1 MPEAMHLINPISVLE
16 KKEGV
21 VEIKNYVN
29 KIKIIKE
36 LYIGGSNTASNIC
49 QLVGIS
55 LPTANLLLA
64 DLLEEKLVIKEGRGQ
79 SQGGRKPD
87 LYGLAPDSFYI
98 MAVDLSKYLT
108 RVAIYNTK
116 NQRVSEIKTKKI
128 PLNNEAKTIDTIH
141 TFAIECL
148 KASGIPEEKV
158 IAVGISMPG
167 LVDGLAGINHTYL
180 KPGKKSLKEQLE
192 KKFGRR
198 VFIENDA
205 RAKTL
210 AEFRFGQE
218 KEFKNVLG
226 IFVDWGI
233 GLGIIIDEKL
243 YRGYS
248 GFAGEFSH
256 SPLFDSKE
264 ISCSCGKRG
273 CLESVASGTAVVRL
287 AKDAIALDQE
297 SILARMAK
305 ENGQNLDPS
314 TVVEAAIAGDQRAIS
329 ILSDVG
335 LDLGRGIA
343 ILIQLLNPELIILGG
358 AIAEANQYITTPIQ
372 QALNIY
378 SMAKLREKSE
388 IHLSKLGK
396 EVGLMGSVAIVNEYI
411 FEETI
416 NYN

>member
-1 MPEAMHLINPISVLE
+1 MNLIDPKIVLE

-21 VEIKNYVN
+21 VEIKNYIN
-29 KIKIIKE
+29 KLKIVKE
-36 LYIGGSNTASNIC
+36 LYTLGNNTASNIC
-49 QLVGIS
+49 NLVGIS
-55 LPTANLLLA
+55 LPTVNLLLT
-64 DLLEEKLVIKEGRGQ
+64 DLLDEKIIIKEGRGQ

-87 LYGLAPDSFYI
+87 LYGLAPDSFFI
-98 MAVDLSKYLT
+98 LGIDLNRFGAKA
-108 RVAIYNTK
+108 AIYNTK
-116 NQRVSEIKTKKI
+116 NERVSKINTLKLSLNNDGSTLDALYEFSMKTIALSGISEKKI
-128 PLNNEAKTIDTIH
+128 
-141 TFAIECL
+141 
-148 KASGIPEEKV
+148 

-167 LVDGLAGINHTYL
+167 LVDSVSGVNHTYL
-180 KPGKKSLKEQLE
+180 KSGKKTLKEQLE
-192 KKFGRR
+192 DKFGRK

-210 AEFRFGQE
+210 AEFKFGNRGTN
-218 KEFKNVLG
+218 KNVMG

-256 SPLFDSKE
+256 SPLFDAKE
-264 ISCSCGKRG
+264 ISCNCGKRG
-273 CLESVASGTAVVRL
+273 CLEAVASGGAVVRL
-287 AKDAIALDQE
+287 AKEAIALDKD
-297 SILARMAK
+297 SILAKLSDGK
-305 ENGQNLDPS
+305 EENLEPS

-378 SMAKLREKSE
+378 SMAKLREKTSIE
-388 IHLSKLGK
+388 LSQLGK
-396 EVGLMGSVAIVNEYI
+396 EVGLKGAIAIVNEHI
-411 FEETI
+411 FEDTI
-416 NYN
+416 NSQ

>member
-1 MPEAMHLINPISVLE
+1 MNLIDPKIVLE
-16 KKEGV
+16 EKEGV
-21 VEIKNYVN
+21 VEIKNYIN
-29 KIKIIKE
+29 KLKIIKE
-36 LYIGGSNTASNIC
+36 LYTRGSNTASNIC

-55 LPTANLLLA
+55 LPTVNLLLT
-64 DLLEEKLVIKEGRGQ
+64 DLLDERIVVKEGRGQ

-98 MAVDLSKYLT
+98 LGIDLSRYTAKA
-108 RVAIYNTK
+108 AIYNTK
-116 NQRVSEIKTKKI
+116 HERVSKVKSVKLT
-128 PLNNEAKTIDTIH
+128 LNNEPKTLDEIYDFSMDLI
-141 TFAIECL
+141 
-148 KASGIPEEKV
+148 KSSGLPEEKV
-158 IAVGISMPG
+158 IAVGITMPG
-167 LVDGLAGINHTYL
+167 LVDGVAGVNHTYL
-180 KPGKKSLKEQLE
+180 KVGKKPLKDQLE
-192 KKFGRR
+192 AKFGRR

-210 AEFRFGQE
+210 AEFRFGN
-218 KEFKNVLG
+218 KKNHKNVLG

-264 ISCSCGKRG
+264 ISCTCGKRG
-273 CLESVASGTAVVRL
+273 CLESVASGSAVVRL
-287 AKDAIALDQE
+287 AKEALVLDKE

-305 ENGQNLDPS
+305 GKEENLEPS
-314 TVVEAAIAGDQRAIS
+314 VVVEAAIAGDQRAIS

-388 IHLSKLGK
+388 IELSKLGN
-396 EVGLMGSVAIVNEYI
+396 EVGLRGAVAIVNEHI
-411 FEETI
+411 FEDTI
-416 NYN
+416 NSY

>member
-1 MPEAMHLINPISVLE
+1 MNLIDPKIVLD

-21 VEIKNYVN
+21 VEIKNYIN
-29 KIKIIKE
+29 KLKIVKE
-36 LYIGGSNTASNIC
+36 LYTLGNNTASNIC

-55 LPTANLLLA
+55 LPTVNLLLA
-64 DLLEEKLVIKEGRGQ
+64 DLLEEQIIIKEGRGQ

-98 MAVDLSKYLT
+98 LGIDLNKFGAKA
-108 RVAIYNTK
+108 AIYNTK
-116 NQRVSEIKTKKI
+116 NEKVSKISNIKLS
-128 PLNNEAKTIDTIH
+128 LNNELETLDAIYDFSMKIIH
-141 TFAIECL
+141 S
-148 KASGIPEEKV
+148 SGIPEEKV

-167 LVDGLAGINHTYL
+167 LVDSVSGVNHTYL
-180 KPGKKSLKEQLE
+180 KSGKKSLREQLE
-192 KKFGRR
+192 DKFGRK

-210 AEFRFGQE
+210 AEFKFANKGTN
-218 KEFKNVLG
+218 KNVMG

-256 SPLFDSKE
+256 SPLFDAKE
-264 ISCSCGKRG
+264 ISCTCGKRG
-273 CLESVASGTAVVRL
+273 CLEAVASGGAVVRL
-287 AKDAIALDQE
+287 AKEAILLDKD
-297 SILARMAK
+297 SILAKLADGK
-305 ENGQNLDPS
+305 GENLEPS

-358 AIAEANQYITTPIQ
+358 AIAEAKQYITTPIQ

-378 SMAKLREKSE
+378 SMAKLREKTSIE
-388 IHLSKLGK
+388 LSQLGM
-396 EVGLMGSVAIVNEYI
+396 EVGLKGAIAIVNEHI
-411 FEETI
+411 FEDTI
-416 NYN
+416 NSH

>member
-1 MPEAMHLINPISVLE
+1 MNLIDPNIVLE

-21 VEIKNYVN
+21 VEIKNYIN
-29 KIKIIKE
+29 KLRIVKE
-36 LYIGGSNTASNIC
+36 LYTLGNNTASNIC

-55 LPTANLLLA
+55 LPTVNLLLT
-64 DLLEEKLVIKEGRGQ
+64 DLLEENIVIKEGRGQ

-98 MAVDLSKYLT
+98 LGMDLSRYGAKA
-108 RVAIYNTK
+108 AIYNTK
-116 NQRVSEIKTKKI
+116 NEKVTKIKTVKL
-128 PLNNEAKTIDTIH
+128 PLNNEGATLDSIH
-141 TFAIECL
+141 QFAMDVIQS
-148 KASGIPEEKV
+148 SGIPDEKV

-167 LVDGLAGINHTYL
+167 LVDSVAGINHTYL
-180 KPGKKSLKEQLE
+180 KSGKKTLKEQLE
-192 KKFGRR
+192 AKFERK

-210 AEFRFGQE
+210 AEFKFGN
-218 KEFKNVLG
+218 KNTHKNVLG

-273 CLESVASGTAVVRL
+273 CLESVASGGAVVRL
-287 AKDAIALDQE
+287 AREAIALDKD
-297 SILARMAK
+297 SILARMSEGK
-305 ENGQNLDPS
+305 EDNLEPS
-314 TVVEAAIAGDQRAIS
+314 IVVEAAMAGDQRAIS

-343 ILIQLLNPELIILGG
+343 ILIQLINPELIILGG
-358 AIAEANQYITTPIQ
+358 AIADANQYITTPIQ

-378 SMAKLREKSE
+378 SMAKLREKTSIE
-388 IHLSKLGK
+388 LSRLGK
-396 EVGLMGSVAIVNEYI
+396 EVGLRGAIAIVNEHI
-411 FEETI
+411 FEDTI
-416 NYN
+416 NSH

>member
-1 MPEAMHLINPISVLE
+1 MPEAMHLINPKSVLE

-29 KIKIIKE
+29 KIKIVKE
-36 LYIGGSNTASNIC
+36 LYVGGSNTASNIC

-64 DLLEEKLVIKEGRGQ
+64 DLLEDKLVVKEGRGQ

-98 MAVDLSKYLT
+98 MAIDLSRYLT
-108 RVAIYNTK
+108 SVALYNTK
-116 NQRVSEIKTKKI
+116 NQRISDIKTKKV

-141 TFAIECL
+141 AFAMECL
-148 KASGIPEEKV
+148 KASGIAEERV
-158 IAVGISMPG
+158 IAVGITMPG
-167 LVDGLAGINHTYL
+167 LVDGLAGVNHTYL
-180 KPGKKSLKEQLE
+180 KAGKKSLKDQLE
-192 KKFGRR
+192 KKFGRK

-210 AEFRFGQE
+210 AEFRFGQK
-218 KEFKNVLG
+218 KEYKNVLG

-287 AKDAIALDQE
+287 AKEGIALDQE

-305 ENGQNLDPS
+305 ENGQNLEPS

-388 IHLSKLGK
+388 IQLSKLGK

-411 FEETI
+411 FEDTI
-416 NYN
+416 NFN

>member
-1 MPEAMHLINPISVLE
+1 MNLIDPKIVLD

-21 VEIKNYVN
+21 VEIKNYIN
-29 KIKIIKE
+29 KLKIVKE
-36 LYIGGSNTASNIC
+36 LYTLGNNTASNIC

-55 LPTANLLLA
+55 LPTVNLLLT
-64 DLLEEKLVIKEGRGQ
+64 DLLEEKIIIKEGRGQ

-98 MAVDLSKYLT
+98 LGIDLNRFGAKA
-108 RVAIYNTK
+108 AIYNTK
-116 NQRVSEIKTKKI
+116 NEKVSDIKSIKLS
-128 PLNNEAKTIDTIH
+128 LNNELETLDAIYDFSMEIIH
-141 TFAIECL
+141 S
-148 KASGIPEEKV
+148 SGIPEEKV

-167 LVDGLAGINHTYL
+167 LVDSVSGVNHTYL
-180 KPGKKSLKEQLE
+180 KSGKKTLKDQLE
-192 KKFGRR
+192 EKFSRK

-210 AEFRFGQE
+210 AEFKFANKGTN
-218 KEFKNVLG
+218 KNVMG

-256 SPLFDSKE
+256 SPLFDAKE
-264 ISCSCGKRG
+264 ISCTCGKRG
-273 CLESVASGTAVVRL
+273 CLEAVASGGAVVRL
-287 AKDAIALDQE
+287 AKEAILLDKD
-297 SILARMAK
+297 SILAKLSDGK
-305 ENGQNLDPS
+305 EENLEPS
-314 TVVEAAIAGDQRAIS
+314 TVVEAAIS

-358 AIAEANQYITTPIQ
+358 AIAEAKQYITTPIQ

-378 SMAKLREKSE
+378 SMAKLREKTSIE
-388 IHLSKLGK
+388 LSQLGM
-396 EVGLMGSVAIVNEYI
+396 EVGLRGAIAIVNEHI
-411 FEETI
+411 FEDTI
-416 NYN
+416 NSQ

>member
-1 MPEAMHLINPISVLE
+1 MNLIDPKIVLE
-16 KKEGV
+16 EKEGV
-21 VEIKNYVN
+21 VEIKNYIN
-29 KIKIIKE
+29 KLKIIKE
-36 LYIGGSNTASNIC
+36 LYTRGNNTASNIC

-55 LPTANLLLA
+55 LPTVNLLLT
-64 DLLEEKLVIKEGRGQ
+64 DLLEEKIVIKEGRGQ

-98 MAVDLSKYLT
+98 LGIDLSRYSAKA
-108 RVAIYNTK
+108 AIYNTK
-116 NQRVSEIKTKKI
+116 HERVSKVKTVKLA
-128 PLNNEAKTIDTIH
+128 LNNEPKTLDEIYD
-141 TFAIECL
+141 FSMEL
-148 KASGIPEEKV
+148 VKSSGLPEEKV
-158 IAVGISMPG
+158 IAIGITMPG
-167 LVDGLAGINHTYL
+167 LVDGMAGINHTYL
-180 KPGKKSLKEQLE
+180 KVGKKPLKDQLAAR
-192 KKFGRR
+192 FGRK

-210 AEFRFGQE
+210 AEFRFGN
-218 KEFKNVLG
+218 KKNHKNVLG

-264 ISCSCGKRG
+264 ISCTCGKRG
-273 CLESVASGTAVVRL
+273 CLESVASGSAVVRL
-287 AKDAIALDQE
+287 AQEALQLDKE

-305 ENGQNLDPS
+305 GKEENLEPS
-314 TVVEAAIAGDQRAIS
+314 VVVEAAIAGDQRAIS

-378 SMAKLREKSE
+378 SMAKLREKTE
-388 IHLSKLGK
+388 IELSKLGN
-396 EVGLMGSVAIVNEYI
+396 EVGLRGAVAIVNEHI
-411 FEETI
+411 FEDTI
-416 NYN
+416 NSH

>member
-1 MPEAMHLINPISVLE
+1 MNLIDPKIVLD

-21 VEIKNYVN
+21 VEIKNYIN
-29 KIKIIKE
+29 KLKIVKE
-36 LYIGGSNTASNIC
+36 LYTLGNNTANNIC

-55 LPTANLLLA
+55 LPTVNLLLA
-64 DLLEEKLVIKEGRGQ
+64 DLLEENIVVKEGRGQ

-87 LYGLAPDSFYI
+87 LYGLAPNSFFI
-98 MAVDLSKYLT
+98 LGIDLSRYGAKA
-108 RVAIYNTK
+108 AIYNTK
-116 NQRVSEIKTKKI
+116 NERVTKVKTVKVT
-128 PLNNEAKTIDTIH
+128 LNNDPSTLDEIYDFSMEVIAS
-141 TFAIECL
+141 
-148 KASGIPEEKV
+148 SGIPEDRV

-167 LVDGLAGINHTYL
+167 LVDGAAGINHTHL
-180 KPGKKSLKEQLE
+180 KSGKKPLKDQLE
-192 KKFGRR
+192 SKFQRK

-210 AEFRFGQE
+210 AEFRFGNNHGQ
-218 KEFKNVLG
+218 KNVLG

-233 GLGIIIDEKL
+233 GLGIIIDGKL

-256 SPLFDSKE
+256 SPLFDAKE

-273 CLESVASGTAVVRL
+273 CLESVASGGAVVRL
-287 AKDAIALDQE
+287 AKEAIHLDKD
-297 SILARMAK
+297 SILARLSEGK
-305 ENGQNLDPS
+305 EENIDPS
-314 TVVEAAIAGDQRAIS
+314 VVVDAATAGDQRAIS

-343 ILIQLLNPELIILGG
+343 ILIQLFNPELIILGG

-378 SMAKLREKSE
+378 SMAKLREKTAIE
-388 IHLSKLGK
+388 LSQLGK
-396 EVGLMGSVAIVNEYI
+396 EVGLRGAIAIVNEHI
-411 FEETI
+411 FEDTI
-416 NYN
+416 NSY

>member
-1 MPEAMHLINPISVLE
+1 MNLIDPNIVLE

-21 VEIKNYVN
+21 VEIKNYIN
-29 KIKIIKE
+29 KLKIVKE
-36 LYIGGSNTASNIC
+36 LYTLGNNTANNIC

-55 LPTANLLLA
+55 LPTVNLLLA
-64 DLLEEKLVIKEGRGQ
+64 DLLEEKIVIKEGRGQ

-87 LYGLAPDSFYI
+87 LYGLAPDSFFI
-98 MAVDLSKYLT
+98 LGIDLSRYGAKA
-108 RVAIYNTK
+108 AIYNTK
-116 NQRVSEIKTKKI
+116 NERVSKIKTVKLT
-128 PLNNEAKTIDTIH
+128 LNNEPKTLDSIYDFSMEVI
-141 TFAIECL
+141 AS
-148 KASGIPEEKV
+148 SGIPEEKV

-167 LVDGLAGINHTYL
+167 LVDGVAGINHTHL
-180 KPGKKSLKEQLE
+180 KSGKKPLKDQLE
-192 KKFGRR
+192 SKFGRK

-210 AEFRFGQE
+210 AEFKFGNNSGH
-218 KEFKNVLG
+218 KNVLG

-233 GLGIIIDEKL
+233 GLGIIIDGKL

-256 SPLFDSKE
+256 SPLFDAKE

-273 CLESVASGTAVVRL
+273 CLESVASGGAVVRL
-287 AKDAIALDQE
+287 AKEAIELDKD
-297 SILARMAK
+297 SILARLSEGK
-305 ENGQNLDPS
+305 EENIDPS
-314 TVVEAAIAGDQRAIS
+314 IVVEAASAGDQRAIS

-343 ILIQLLNPELIILGG
+343 ILIQLFNPELIILGG

-378 SMAKLREKSE
+378 SMAKLREKTSIE
-388 IHLSKLGK
+388 LSKLGK
-396 EVGLMGSVAIVNEYI
+396 EVGLRGAIAIVNEHI
-411 FEETI
+411 FEDTI
-416 NYN
+416 NSH